1 LSVLLKHASNNN
13 LINSPERMDRNTITG
28 IILIFAIF
36 IGFSVYNNSRSNKQY
51 EKTVQV
57 AEYYYARGE
66 FENARAEYINALRFK
81 PNQPDALA
89 KINELNLKLGI
100 STEAVKIDTM
110 RAEQPRQ
117 EAPLVKVSATP
128 SDFGQYGVFAQ
139 AATGENDFITLE
151 NNKVELKI
159 ARKGGR
165 VYSARMK
172 DYRTY
177 DSLPLILFSGDS
189 TVFGFNFFT
198 ADNKAVQTNNLYFK
212 PVSAQKLFDA
222 TSRTQS
228 VVLRLMADSN
238 KYIEY
243 KYTLAPDKYMV
254 DFDVI
259 FKSMDGIIASNQ
271 NSLTLDWKM
280 YIPQQEKGR
289 QNEENYSTIKYKYY
303 QDDVDGLK
311 LRSTKEVEK
320 VDIAT
325 KLSWIAFQDQFFS
338 SVIITK
344 DFFLNGSVSSTR
356 TLTSKKYLRHYT
368 SEVGVPYNPG
378 NSSTL
383 AMKLYYGPNS
393 ITTLRKEGLQLEKIV
408 FLGKNI
414 IGWINRFMIIPIFN
428 WLDNYIGSYG
438 IIILILTIIIKVV
451 LFPLT
456 FKSYQSTA
464 KMQVL
469 KPMVEELGKKFPKK
483 EDAMKK
489 QQATMDLYKRAGVNP
504 MGGCLPMLL
513 QMPILFAMFRFFPV
527 SIELRQEHFLWATD
541 LSTYDSILTLPFT
554 IPMYGNHV
562 SLFTLLMTASTL
574 LTMKMTGSSP
584 GSDQPGMKMM
594 MYMMPVMF
602 MLILNNF
609 SSGLTYYYFLANMI
623 TYGQNI
629 ISKRFIN
636 ADAVLATLEENKKK
650 PLKKSKWQQR
660 LENAAKQRGI
670 NPPKR

>member
-1 LSVLLKHASNNN
+1 
-13 LINSPERMDRNTITG
+13 MDRNTITG
-28 IILIFAIF
+28 LILIFLIF
-36 IGFSVYNNSRSNKQY
+36 IGFSIYNTNRTNKTIDKALLEAESEYAKGDLEAARSD
-51 EKTVQV
+51 
-57 AEYYYARGE
+57 
-66 FENARAEYINALRFK
+66 YINVLRLK

-89 KINELNLKLGI
+89 KINEINLKLGNI
-100 STEAVKIDTM
+100 PEKQKSDSLSLQ
-110 RAEQPRQ
+110 QP
-117 EAPLVKVSATP
+117 KSGVSVPGTTGTIT
-128 SDFGQYGVFAQ
+128 DINQYGVFAQ
-139 AATGENDFITLE
+139 SATGENEFITLE

-159 ARKGGR
+159 SLKGGR
-165 VYSARMK
+165 VYSAKLK
-172 DYRTY
+172 DYKTF
-177 DSLPLILFSGDS
+177 DAQPLVMFSGDS
-189 TVFGFNFFT
+189 TVFGLNFFT

-212 PVSAQKLFDA
+212 PVSDQKSYKVV
-222 TSRTQS
+222 SRPES
-228 VVLRLMADSN
+228 VLLRLFAGQD

-243 KYTLAPDKYMV
+243 KYTLAPDKYSV
-254 DFDVI
+254 DFNVTFI
-259 FKSMDGIIASNQ
+259 SMEGIIASNQ

-289 QNEENYSTIKYKYY
+289 QNEETYSTINYKYY
-303 QDDVDGLK
+303 QDEVAGLGM
-311 LRSTKEVEK
+311 RQSKENVK
-320 VDIAT
+320 NDITT
-325 KLSWIAFQDQFFS
+325 KLSWISFQDQFFS
-338 SVIITK
+338 SIILTN
-344 DFFLNGSVSSTR
+344 DFFLNASVSSTR
-356 TLTSKKYLRHYT
+356 TLASKKYLRYYT
-368 SEVGVPYNPG
+368 SEVGIPFNNG
-378 NSSTL
+378 ASNSIN
-383 AMKLYYGPNS
+383 MKLYYGPNS
-393 ITTLRKEGLQLEKIV
+393 IPILKKEGPQLEKIV
-408 FLGKNI
+408 FLGRNI
-414 IGWINRFMIIPIFN
+414 IGWISRFVIIPIFN
-428 WLDNYIGSYG
+428 WLNHFIKNFGL
-438 IIILILTIIIKVV
+438 IILILTIIIKIV

-456 FKSYQSTA
+456 FKSYQSQA

-602 MLILNNF
+602 MVILNNF
-609 SSGLTYYYFLANMI
+609 SAGLTYYYFLANML
-623 TYGQNI
+623 TYVQNI

-660 LENAAKQRGI
+660 LEAASKQRGI
-670 NPPKR
+670 NSPKK

>member
-1 LSVLLKHASNNN
+1 
-13 LINSPERMDRNTITG
+13 MDRNTITG

-36 IGFSVYNNSRSNKQY
+36 IGFSIYNNSQHNKSY
-51 EKTVQV
+51 EKAVTV
-57 AEYYYARGE
+57 AESHYAKGE
-66 FENARAEYINALRFK
+66 LEAARTEYINALRFK
-81 PNQPDALA
+81 PNQPDAIA
-89 KINELNLKLGI
+89 KINEINLKLGI
-100 STEAVKIDTM
+100 GTETPKADT
-110 RAEQPRQ
+110 
-117 EAPLVKVSATP
+117 VSSQQSKNEIPVTKT
-128 SDFGQYGVFAQ
+128 SGITTDINQYGIFAQ
-139 AATGENDFITLE
+139 AAIGENEFITLE

-159 ARKGGR
+159 SLKGGR
-165 VYSARMK
+165 IYSARMK

-212 PVSAQKLFDA
+212 PVSDQKSFVV
-222 TSRTQS
+222 SSQPQS
-228 VVLRLMADSN
+228 VSLRLMAGDD

-254 DFDVI
+254 DFDVT
-259 FKSMDGIIASNQ
+259 FKSMENIIASNQ

-289 QNEENYSTIKYKYY
+289 QNEENYSTIKYKYF
-303 QDDVDGLK
+303 QDDVDGLR
-311 LRSTKEVEK
+311 LRSSKELEK
-320 VDIAT
+320 VDITT

-338 SVIITK
+338 SVLLTN

-356 TLTSKKYLRHYT
+356 TLASPKYIRYYT
-368 SEVGVPYNPG
+368 SEVGVPFNLG
-378 NSSTL
+378 SST
-383 AMKLYYGPNS
+383 AISMKLYYGPNH
-393 ITTLRKEGLQLEKIV
+393 ITTLKKEGYQLEKLV

-414 IGWINRFMIIPIFN
+414 IGWINRFIIIPIFN
-428 WLDNYIGSYG
+428 WLDNFIGSYG
-438 IIILILTIIIKVV
+438 IIILILTIIIKIA

-456 FKSYQSTA
+456 FKSTQSQA

-584 GSDQPGMKMM
+584 GSDQPGMKLM

-602 MLILNNF
+602 MVFLNNF

-660 LENAAKQRGI
+660 LVAAAKQRGI
-670 NPPKR
+670 NPPKK

>member
-1 LSVLLKHASNNN
+1 
-13 LINSPERMDRNTITG
+13 MDRNTITG
-28 IILIFAIF
+28 IILIFLIF
-36 IGFSVYNNSRSNKQY
+36 IGFGIYNNSKLNKGY
-51 EKTVQV
+51 EKAVLV
-57 AEYYYARGE
+57 AESYYAKGE
-66 FENARAEYINALRFK
+66 LESARTEYVNALRFK
-81 PNQPDALA
+81 PNQPDVIS
-89 KINELNLKLGI
+89 KINEINLKLGI
-100 STEAVKIDTM
+100 PTESQRSDTITS
-110 RAEQPRQ
+110 RQ
-117 EAPLVKVSATP
+117 GKSEAPIKINTP
-128 SDFGQYGVFAQ
+128 ANDINQYGVFAQ
-139 AATGENDFITLE
+139 AAIGNNDFITIE

-159 ARKGGR
+159 SLKGGK
-165 VYSARMK
+165 VYSARLK
-172 DYRTY
+172 SFRTF
-177 DSLPLILFSGDS
+177 DAQPLILFSGDS

-198 ADNKAVQTNNLYFK
+198 TDNKAVQTNNLYFT
-212 PVSAQKLFDA
+212 PATDQKMYVVN
-222 TSRTQS
+222 SQPQS
-228 VVLRLMADSN
+228 IVLRLMADKD

-254 DFDVI
+254 DFDVS
-259 FKSMDGIIASNQ
+259 FKSMEGIIASNQ
-271 NSLTLDWKM
+271 NNITLDWKM
-280 YIPQQEKGR
+280 YVPQQEKGR

-311 LRSTKEVEK
+311 LRSSKELEK
-320 VDIAT
+320 VDITT
-325 KLSWIAFQDQFFS
+325 KLSWIAFEDQFFS
-338 SVIITK
+338 SVIITN
-344 DFFLNGSVSSTR
+344 DYFLNAAVSSTR
-356 TLTSKKYLRHYT
+356 TLTSKKYIRYYT
-368 SEVGVPYNPG
+368 SEVGVPFNRV
-378 NSSTL
+378 SSN
-383 AMKLYYGPNS
+383 AINMKLYYGPNS
-393 ITTLRKEGLQLEKIV
+393 IPILRKEGLQLDRLV

-414 IGWINRFMIIPIFN
+414 IGWINRFIIILIFN
-428 WLDNYIGSYG
+428 WLEKFISSYG
-438 IIILILTIIIKVV
+438 IIILILTVIIKIV

-541 LSTYDSILTLPFT
+541 LSTYDSILTLPFA
-554 IPMYGNHV
+554 IPIYGSHV

-602 MLILNNF
+602 MLMLNNF
-609 SSGLTYYYFLANMI
+609 SSGLTYYYFLANML
-623 TYGQNI
+623 TYLQNM

-636 ADAVLATLEENKKK
+636 ADAVLSTLEENKKK

-660 LENAAKQRGI
+660 LESAARQRGI
-670 NPPKR
+670 NPPKK

>member
-1 LSVLLKHASNNN
+1 
-13 LINSPERMDRNTITG
+13 MDKNTITG
-28 IILIFAIF
+28 LILIFVIF
-36 IGFSVYNNSRSNKQY
+36 IGFSIYNSSRVNKAFD
-51 EKTVQV
+51 KAVAV
-57 AEYYYARGE
+57 AEADYAKGDLVT
-66 FENARAEYINALRFK
+66 ARTEYIDALRFK
-81 PNQPDALA
+81 PNQPDVLA
-89 KINELNLKLGI
+89 KLSEINLKLGNLPGKEK
-100 STEAVKIDTM
+100 SDSLSVQQPVTAVSVPT
-110 RAEQPRQ
+110 
-117 EAPLVKVSATP
+117 ATTAKT
-128 SDFGQYGVFAQ
+128 DVNQYGVFAQ
-139 AATGENDFITLE
+139 AATGENEFITLE

-159 ARKGGR
+159 SLKGGR
-165 VYSARMK
+165 VYSARLK
-172 DYRTY
+172 AYKTHDA
-177 DSLPLILFSGDS
+177 LPLVLFSGDS

-198 ADNKAVQTNNLYFK
+198 VDNKAVQTNNLYFK
-212 PVSAQKLFDA
+212 PVTDQK
-222 TSRTQS
+222 SYVVGSKPES
-228 VVLRLMADSN
+228 VVLRLSAAED

-243 KYTLAPDKYMV
+243 TYTLAPDKYMV
-254 DFDVI
+254 DFNVA
-259 FKSMDGIIASNQ
+259 FKSMEGIIAGNQ

-280 YIPQQEKGR
+280 YMPQQEKGR
-289 QNEENYSTIKYKYY
+289 QNEENYSDITYKYY
-303 QDDVDGLK
+303 QDDVTYLK
-311 LRSTKEVEK
+311 QRQSKELEK
-320 VDIAT
+320 ADITT

-338 SVIITK
+338 SVIVSN
-344 DFFLNGSVSSTR
+344 DFFLNGSLSSTR
-356 TLTSKKYLRHYT
+356 TLTSTKYIRYYT
-368 SEVGVPYNPG
+368 SEIGVPYNPA
-378 NSSTL
+378 SSN
-383 AMKLYYGPNS
+383 AISMKLYYGPNS
-393 ITTLRKEGLQLEKIV
+393 FTILKKEGLELDKLV

-414 IGWINRFMIIPIFN
+414 IGWINRFAIIPIFN
-428 WLDNYIGSYG
+428 WLNHFISNFG

-456 FKSYQSTA
+456 FKSYQSQA

-541 LSTYDSILTLPFT
+541 LSTYDSILKLPFM

-594 MYMMPVMF
+594 MYMMPIMF

-609 SSGLTYYYFLANMI
+609 SAGLTYYYFLANML
-623 TYGQNI
+623 TYAQNM

-636 ADAVLATLEENKKK
+636 ADEVLATLEQNKKK
-650 PLKKSKWQQR
+650 PLQKSKWQQR
-660 LENAAKQRGI
+660 LEAAAKQRGI
-670 NPPKR
+670 NPPKK

>member
-1 LSVLLKHASNNN
+1 
-13 LINSPERMDRNTITG
+13 MDRNTITG
-28 IILIFAIF
+28 IILIFLIF
-36 IGFSVYNNSRSNKQY
+36 IGFSIYNNSRLNKGY
-51 EKTVQV
+51 ENAISV
-57 AEYYYARGE
+57 AESFYAKGE
-66 FENARAEYINALRFK
+66 LENARAEYINALRFK
-81 PNQPDALA
+81 PNNQDAIA

-100 STEAVKIDTM
+100 VPDQLKDDSASVQEKKIVTVINSEQRKDTPVDKID
-110 RAEQPRQ
+110 
-117 EAPLVKVSATP
+117 
-128 SDFGQYGVFAQ
+128 YGVFASS
-139 AATGENDFITLE
+139 ATGENEFITIE

-159 ARKGGR
+159 SSKGGR
-165 VYSARMK
+165 VYSARLK
-172 DYRTY
+172 DYRTH

-198 ADNKAVQTNNLYFK
+198 TDNRAVQTNQLYFK
-212 PVSAQKLFDA
+212 LINDRKSFTVTDDPK
-222 TSRTQS
+222 S
-228 VVLRLMADSN
+228 VILRLMAGDN
-238 KYIEY
+238 RYIEY

-254 DFDVI
+254 DFDVT
-259 FKSMDGIIASNQ
+259 FKSMEGIIASNQ
-271 NSLTLDWKM
+271 NSITLDWKM

-289 QNEENYSTIKYKYY
+289 QNEENYSTIKYKYF

-311 LRSTKEVEK
+311 LNSKKEIEE
-320 VDIAT
+320 VDITT

-338 SVIITK
+338 SVVLTN

-356 TLTSKKYLRHYT
+356 TLTSAKYIRYYT
-368 SEVGVPYNPG
+368 SEIGVPFNPA
-378 NSSTL
+378 SSNVIS
-383 AMKLYYGPNS
+383 MKLYYGPNS
-393 ITTLRKEGLQLEKIV
+393 ITTLKKEGLELEKLV
-408 FLGKNI
+408 FLGRNI
-414 IGWINRFMIIPIFN
+414 IGWINRFMIIPVFN

-438 IIILILTIIIKVV
+438 LIILILTIIIKIV

-456 FKSYQSTA
+456 FKSFQSTA

-469 KPMVEELGKKFPKK
+469 KPQVDELAKKFPKK
-483 EDAMKK
+483 EDALKK

-513 QMPILFAMFRFFPV
+513 QMPILFAMFRFFPI

-554 IPMYGNHV
+554 IPMYGSHV

-574 LTMKMTGSSP
+574 LTMKMTGSTP
-584 GSDQPGMKMM
+584 GSDQPGMKLV

-609 SSGLTYYYFLANMI
+609 SSGLTYYYFLANML
-623 TYGQNI
+623 TYVQNI
-629 ISKRFIN
+629 VSKRFIN

-660 LENAAKQRGI
+660 LETAARQRGI
-670 NPPKR
+670 NPSKK

>member
-1 LSVLLKHASNNN
+1 
-13 LINSPERMDRNTITG
+13 MDRNTITG
-28 IILIFAIF
+28 LILIFVIF
-36 IGFSVYNNSRSNKQY
+36 IGFSLYNSNRTNKAF
-51 EKTVQV
+51 EKALAL
-57 AEYYYARGE
+57 AESDYSKGNLETARTE
-66 FENARAEYINALRFK
+66 FIDALRFK
-81 PNQPDALA
+81 PNQPDAMA
-89 KINELNLKLGI
+89 KINEINLKLGNLPEKQK
-100 STEAVKIDTM
+100 SDSLNAQ
-110 RAEQPRQ
+110 QP
-117 EAPLVKVSATP
+117 VSVVAASNSNVPGIKT
-128 SDFGQYGVFAQ
+128 DINQYGAFAQ
-139 AATGENDFITLE
+139 SAIGENEFITLE

-159 ARKGGR
+159 SLKGGR
-165 VYSARMK
+165 VYSARLK
-172 DYRTY
+172 DYKTF
-177 DSLPLILFSGDS
+177 DAQPLILFSGDS

-198 ADNKAVQTNNLYFK
+198 SDNKAVQTNNLYFK
-212 PVSAQKLFDA
+212 PVSDQRSYKVGSQPL
-222 TSRTQS
+222 S
-228 VVLRLMADSN
+228 VVLRLFAGDD

-243 KYTLAPDKYMV
+243 RYTLAPDKYMV
-254 DFDVI
+254 DFNVN
-259 FKSMDGIIASNQ
+259 FKSMEGIIASNQ

-289 QNEENYSTIKYKYY
+289 QNEENYSTIKYKFF
-303 QDDVDGLK
+303 QDEVTGLS
-311 LRSTKEVEK
+311 LRQSKENIK
-320 VDIAT
+320 NDIAT

-338 SVIITK
+338 SIIITNE
-344 DFFLNGSVSSTR
+344 FFLNASVSSTR
-356 TLTSKKYLRHYT
+356 TLASPKYMRYYT
-368 SEVGVPYNPG
+368 SEVGVPFG
-378 NSSTL
+378 SGATNSVN
-383 AMKLYYGPNS
+383 MKLYYGPNS
-393 ITTLRKEGLQLEKIV
+393 ITILKKEGLQLEKIV

-414 IGWINRFMIIPIFN
+414 IGWISRFAIIPIFN
-428 WLDNYIGSYG
+428 WLNRFIRNYG

-456 FKSYQSTA
+456 FKSYQSQA

-527 SIELRQEHFLWATD
+527 SIELRQAHFLWATD
-541 LSTYDSILTLPFT
+541 LSTYDSILKLPFM

-562 SLFTLLMTASTL
+562 SLFTLLMTVSTL

-609 SSGLTYYYFLANMI
+609 SAGLTYYYFLANML
-623 TYGQNI
+623 TYAQNM

-636 ADAVLATLEENKKK
+636 ADAVLATLEQNKKK
-650 PLKKSKWQQR
+650 PLKKSNWQQR
-660 LENAAKQRGI
+660 LEAAAKQRGI
-670 NPPKR
+670 NPPKK